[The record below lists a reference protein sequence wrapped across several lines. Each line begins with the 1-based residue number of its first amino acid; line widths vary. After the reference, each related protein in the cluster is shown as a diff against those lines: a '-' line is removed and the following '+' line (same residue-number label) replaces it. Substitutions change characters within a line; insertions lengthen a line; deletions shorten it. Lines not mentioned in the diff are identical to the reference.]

1 MDNTN
6 YEAIL
11 DYFNSNKDYKYILSS
26 DEFTKENQKACQLN
40 VSLPDVPFFS
50 YGVMLNSVDNI
61 SNDLVVVWDVF
72 STGQFYTNKK
82 VYDEIGYFRGTF
94 PIFYMYNLKDQTTGI
109 FNPQS
114 NNSSEDKPLAQT
126 IGNKTLVYYRY
137 NDENYNGWAFSWY
150 SLFEVK
156 PALEQDNNSQPELP
170 FAMDGQTKFT
180 MQADTQ
186 SLTDLLNSMTQGLE
200 ESNKKISKMAKKIN
214 ISSQAKTLLK
224 QINEV
229 ELNSQNVSVPICSN
243 YTSVSKSVSV
253 NIVSKDYSFANTP
266 EGFSYCSH
274 KDATKSFDGTVALC
288 GWPTSHQGACPLY
301 NPKSEVIERRKSL
314 DTFGNLLYDFEITL
328 STLVNLNNVI
338 VIKNMI
344 NNEVVNTITYP
355 VDTIRDEVIKQ
366 SQSVLDDLISA
377 WNDLPQTDTT
387 VSVPEPEAKP
397 EKKSYILSL
406 A

>member
-1 MDNTN
+1 M
-6 YEAIL
+6 
-11 DYFNSNKDYKYILSS
+11 
-26 DEFTKENQKACQLN
+26 
-40 VSLPDVPFFS
+40 
-50 YGVMLNSVDNI
+50 
-61 SNDLVVVWDVF
+61 
-72 STGQFYTNKK
+72 
-82 VYDEIGYFRGTF
+82 
-94 PIFYMYNLKDQTTGI
+94 
-109 FNPQS
+109 
-114 NNSSEDKPLAQT
+114 
-126 IGNKTLVYYRY
+126 YYRY
-137 NDENYNGWAFSWY
+137 NDGNYNGWAFSWY

-170 FAMDGQTKFT
+170 FAMDGQAKFT
-180 MQADTQ
+180 METDTQ
-186 SLTDLLNSMTQGLE
+186 ALSDLLNSMTQGLE

-224 QINEV
+224 QINEI
-229 ELNSQNVSVPICSN
+229 ESNSQNVSVPICSN

-288 GWPTSHQGACPLY
+288 GWPTTHQCACPLY

-314 DTFGNLLYDFEITL
+314 DTFGNLLYDFEIAL

-344 NNEVVNTITYP
+344 NNEIVNTITYP
-355 VDTIRDEVIKQ
+355 VNTIKEEVIKQ
-366 SQSVLDDLISA
+366 SCSILDDLISA
-377 WNDLPQTDTT
+377 WNDLPQADTT